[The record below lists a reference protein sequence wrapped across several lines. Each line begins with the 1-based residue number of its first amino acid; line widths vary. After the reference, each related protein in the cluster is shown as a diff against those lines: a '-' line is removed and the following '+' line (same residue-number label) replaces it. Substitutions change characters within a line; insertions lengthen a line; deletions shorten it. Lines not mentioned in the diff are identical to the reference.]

1 MSQQEQPKR
10 KGPTETFS
18 VTLPDGTVQSVE
30 LPAATSMTALH
41 SVTLN
46 PGELAT
52 DEAVLGLMLS
62 MFNHPE
68 YTFEHFSEYRMP
80 KDEAL
85 TAAIKRGDILLQQS
99 ENYYYKHP
107 QAERLYVKLNPAER
121 PLAAWEKQLVDA
133 GPSYA
138 RKVLVL
144 SDRKRR
150 EYETWEKIE
159 MEEVIRKQRKA
170 AQHAFDVFLSYS
182 DRDHAIAEHV
192 YQTLEGAG
200 AKVYMAPKSIQ
211 PGDDFAEEL
220 RQALVGSAELWVLV
234 SPNSLNSE
242 WVTTEWGAAW
252 VLQKRIVPVLHRCD
266 TPEIPERL
274 RRHQNIDASAVGEFA
289 RRRFNAS
296 RSETDS

>member
-99 ENYYYKHP
+99 ENYYYNIGTDLRNP
-107 QAERLYVKLNPAER
+107 Q
-121 PLAAWEKQLVDA
+121 
-133 GPSYA
+133 
-138 RKVLVL
+138 
-144 SDRKRR
+144 
-150 EYETWEKIE
+150 
-159 MEEVIRKQRKA
+159 
-170 AQHAFDVFLSYS
+170 
-182 DRDHAIAEHV
+182 RDLMI
-192 YQTLEGAG
+192 
-200 AKVYMAPKSIQ
+200 
-211 PGDDFAEEL
+211 
-220 RQALVGSAELWVLV
+220 
-234 SPNSLNSE
+234 
-242 WVTTEWGAAW
+242 
-252 VLQKRIVPVLHRCD
+252 
-266 TPEIPERL
+266 
-274 RRHQNIDASAVGEFA
+274 
-289 RRRFNAS
+289 
-296 RSETDS
+296 